1 MGTERILK
9 VSPSLIASA
18 MALIT
23 FSCSVLIPSARVSVS
38 PTPTHAI
45 GAVEATP
52 SGPGVRHWSGTIQTT
67 TNGNYATGG
76 ACTNEK
82 WNSAFSLAVASDG
95 SVDGSG
101 AANIAAV
108 PQCAGPGMEGTKTSA
123 TVADFS
129 VSGTY
134 DGSTFNLT
142 FNETSIDGTTA
153 GLFNYALLLGGQLH
167 VPATGPDRAGAT
179 ITVSNPVTGGV
190 ATANAQ
196 HIIDMTCQ
204 DCK

>member
-1 MGTERILK
+1 MGIERILK
-9 VSPSLIASA
+9 VAPTLIASA
-18 MALIT
+18 VALIT
-23 FSCSVLIPSARVSVS
+23 FSCSVLIPPTSVLVS
-38 PTPTHAI
+38 PTPTHPI
-45 GAVEATP
+45 GAVEVTP

-67 TNGNYATGG
+67 TNGNYSTGG
-76 ACTNEK
+76 ACSNEK
-82 WNSAFSLAVASDG
+82 WNSAFSLAVPSDG
-95 SVDGSG
+95 SVNGSG
-101 AANIAAV
+101 TANIVAV

-123 TVADFS
+123 TVADFA

-142 FNETSIDGTTA
+142 FNETRIDGTTA
-153 GLFNYALLLGGQLH
+153 GLFNYSLLLGGQLH
-167 VPATGPDRAGAT
+167 VPATGPESAGAT
-179 ITVSNPVTGGV
+179 ITVSNPVTDGV